1 MKATR
6 AEAGLSPPEDT
17 ISFRASDMQ
26 IDRDIAVGEKIRAT
40 YDGRTFGLLLIG
52 RRRDRRK
59 GGNGTLRCVS
69 VKGDLVTMAWKPDPP
84 EEEPKGP
91 RRERRAAKAKARK
104 AR

>member
-6 AEAGLSPPEDT
+6 ADAGLSPPEDT
-17 ISFRASDMQ
+17 ISFRASDMN
-26 IDRDIAVGEKIRAT
+26 IDSIAVGEKIRAT
-40 YDGRTFGLLLIG
+40 YDGQSFGLLLIG

-69 VKGDLVTMAWKPDPP
+69 VEGDLVTMAWRPDPR
-84 EEEPKGP
+84 EESKGP
-91 RRERRAAKAKARK
+91 RRARRAAKAKARR

>member
-17 ISFRASDMQ
+17 ISFRASDMN
-26 IDRDIAVGEKIRAT
+26 IDSIAVGEKIRAT
-40 YDGRTFGLLLIG
+40 YDGQSFGLLLIG

-59 GGNGTLRCVS
+59 GGNGTLRCVG
-69 VKGDLVTMAWKPDPP
+69 VKGNLVTMAWKPDPP
-84 EEEPKGP
+84 KEEPRGT
-91 RRERRAAKAKARK
+91 RRERRAAKSKARR